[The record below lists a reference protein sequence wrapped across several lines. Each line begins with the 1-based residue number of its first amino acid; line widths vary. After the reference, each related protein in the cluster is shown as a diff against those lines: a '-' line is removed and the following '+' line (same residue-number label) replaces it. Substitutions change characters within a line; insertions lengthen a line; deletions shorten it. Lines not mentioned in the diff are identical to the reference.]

1 MFEYIICN
9 VADEKIFD
17 EQCKALENNIPNLI
31 KGELVIDVDDSR
43 IQKYILFGKKIDVY
57 NDHYKDG
64 IHLLSEVDLTP
75 YFIKHK

>member
-9 VADEKIFD
+9 KADIEIFNK
-17 EQCKALENNIPNLI
+17 QCKALESNIPNLI

-57 NDHYKDG
+57 YDHYKG
-64 IHLLSEVDLTP
+64 GVYIKSEVDLTSEE
-75 YFIKHK
+75 IA